1 MRVILYIDRLEV
13 SYASVPKPSTWALLA
28 VGLGALLLS
37 RPRCLR
43 LVTRQNSFGD
53 SPQHAGGIWVIV
65 ARSAKVLG

>member
-37 RPRCLR
+37 RPR
-43 LVTRQNSFGD
+43 S
-53 SPQHAGGIWVIV
+53 
-65 ARSAKVLG
+65 SAFSNETE